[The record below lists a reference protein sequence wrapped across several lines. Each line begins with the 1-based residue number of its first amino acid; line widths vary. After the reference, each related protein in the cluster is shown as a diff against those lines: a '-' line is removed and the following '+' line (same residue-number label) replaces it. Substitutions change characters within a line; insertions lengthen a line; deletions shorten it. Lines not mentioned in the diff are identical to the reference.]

1 VTSRRRSTRLAAAAL
16 LTAVATLAG
25 GCASDHH
32 VLDPASEAAAAIE
45 WLWWIL
51 FAVSVV
57 VFVVVLALWA
67 YAFLR
72 HRSTDAAPGDS
83 PHAPEPT
90 GNALRWVLTGAVIT
104 AVTVLGLTA
113 VTVLVGARISAA
125 AHAADG
131 LVVEVIGHQY
141 WWEVRYPE
149 AGVVTANEIHIPAGE
164 PTRFR
169 LMSNDVI
176 HSLWVP
182 RLHGKLDLTPGRV
195 GDLVLHPEEPGTY
208 RGFCAEF
215 CGAQHALM
223 GLLIIA
229 QPRDEFEAWLEAQA
243 RPAQPPADA
252 DARAGIDA
260 FVRHDCV
267 HCHTIRGGGLDRRSQ
282 GTGPDLT
289 HLASRRTLG
298 AVTVEN
304 TAENLEQWIVDPHT
318 LKRGVLM
325 PATRLEPAERRALL
339 RFLEGLR

>member
-1 VTSRRRSTRLAAAAL
+1 MRARA
-16 LTAVATLAG
+16 ATLAAVALATG

-32 VLDPASEAAAAIE
+32 ILDPASEAAAAIE

-51 FAVSVV
+51 FGVSIV
-57 VFVVVLALWA
+57 VFVVVLGLWA

-72 HRSTDAAPGDS
+72 HRSRDDAITDDPG
-83 PHAPEPT
+83 HGQQAPEPT
-90 GNALRWVLTGAVIT
+90 GNALRWVLAGAVIT
-104 AVTVLGLTA
+104 AVTIVGLTA

-131 LVVEVIGHQY
+131 LVVELIGHQF
-141 WWEVRYPE
+141 WWEARYPE

-164 PTRFR
+164 PTLFR
-169 LMSNDVI
+169 VKSNDVI

-195 GDLVLHPEEPGTY
+195 GDLVLHPDEPGTY

-223 GLLIIA
+223 GILIIA
-229 QPRDEFEAWLEAQA
+229 QPRDEFEAWLQEQA
-243 RPAQPPADA
+243 RPAPPPADA
-252 DARAGIDA
+252 EAQAGLDA
-260 FVRHDCV
+260 FVRHDCL
-267 HCHTIRGGGLDRRSQ
+267 HCHTIRGGGLHHRSQ

-289 HLASRRTLG
+289 HLATRRTLG

-304 TAENLEQWIVDPHT
+304 TTENLERWIVDPHT
-318 LKRGVLM
+318 IKRGVLM
-325 PATRLEPAERRALL
+325 PASRLEPGERRALV
-339 RFLEGLR
+339 RYLEGLR